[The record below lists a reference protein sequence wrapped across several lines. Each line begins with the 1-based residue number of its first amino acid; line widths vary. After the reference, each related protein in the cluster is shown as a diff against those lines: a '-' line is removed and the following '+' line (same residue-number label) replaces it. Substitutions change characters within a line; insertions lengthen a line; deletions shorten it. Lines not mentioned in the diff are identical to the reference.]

1 MEWEE
6 YDYFGSRRSTYTL
19 LQLSVL
25 AFILMVQPY
34 EVEAVDDCVDDWREG
49 KKEHYS
55 SLKHPGTEL
64 LVHGS
69 MLFITLW
76 QMGCSQRNVKESRM
90 Q

>member
-34 EVEAVDDCVDDWREG
+34 EVEAVDDWREG
-49 KKEHYS
+49 EE
-55 SLKHPGTEL
+55 GTL
-64 LVHGS
+64 Q
-69 MLFITLW
+69 FF
-76 QMGCSQRNVKESRM
+76 KASRHWTVGP
-90 Q
+90 